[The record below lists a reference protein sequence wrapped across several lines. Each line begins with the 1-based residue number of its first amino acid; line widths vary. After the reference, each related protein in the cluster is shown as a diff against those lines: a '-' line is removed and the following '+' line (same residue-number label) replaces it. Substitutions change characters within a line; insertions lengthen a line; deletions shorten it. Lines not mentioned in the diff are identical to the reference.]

1 MNKNYIQQGNYTK
14 ISSFR
19 QVVLPL
25 DYGFQIGPKEPVRLL
40 DAVLEE
46 LDYTR
51 LQQLYSSKGRK
62 SLVPPQLLFKVYVL
76 AMTEGIVSVRK
87 MAEQCAKNIH
97 YMYLLQGYPAPSH
110 MVFHRFFKRLT
121 VKVLRDLLSQFIH
134 VLSQIDR
141 LDFSEVFI
149 DGTKWEAYANKY
161 TFVWKKRFLRILQS
175 YWIN

>member
-87 MAEQCAKNIH
+87 WLSN
-97 YMYLLQGYPAPSH
+97 APRISITCISYKGTQRRH
-110 MVFHRFFKRLT
+110 IWYSIAS
-121 VKVLRDLLSQFIH
+121 LS
-134 VLSQIDR
+134 V
-141 LDFSEVFI
+141 
-149 DGTKWEAYANKY
+149 
-161 TFVWKKRFLRILQS
+161 
-175 YWIN
+175 

>member
-1 MNKNYIQQGNYTK
+1 
-14 ISSFR
+14 
-19 QVVLPL
+19 
-25 DYGFQIGPKEPVRLL
+25 
-40 DAVLEE
+40 
-46 LDYTR
+46 
-51 LQQLYSSKGRK
+51 
-62 SLVPPQLLFKVYVL
+62 
-76 AMTEGIVSVRK
+76 
-87 MAEQCAKNIH
+87 
-97 YMYLLQGYPAPSH
+97 